1 MSKVY
6 REWKRHEK
14 ELREAFNAAHIPIT
28 LAEYKKQC
36 RMISK
41 ARRLEIKRFRCMKS
55 MAIRMCCAISL
66 YSGQYICGYEVH
78 SNRKEQY

>member
-1 MSKVY
+1 MSKAY

-28 LAEYKKQC
+28 LAEYKKQ
-36 RMISK
+36 RRRISK